1 MSTRPRIIRFRARG
15 TPKALATVERAAE
28 VEGKSV
34 SDFVAASSE
43 AAAHRAIAQAELNRA
58 AIEHHEAFNRTVL
71 EPTAARR

>member
-1 MSTRPRIIRFRARG
+1 
-15 TPKALATVERAAE
+15 VERAAE

-43 AAAHRAIAQAELNRA
+43 AAAHRAIAQAELIRA
-58 AIEHHEAFNRTVL
+58 AIEHHAAVNRTVL